1 VLLTAAAYI
10 LMQELRLRA
19 AGKLRRQKL
28 SLPLF
33 ANATCPVVK
42 LMNRSCLLYTGATV
56 IVGYILPL
64 AITLSAYK
72 PREDN
77 RETRSGAD
85 RY

>member
-1 VLLTAAAYI
+1 VMRI
-10 LMQELRLRA
+10 
-19 AGKLRRQKL
+19 
-28 SLPLF
+28 S
-33 ANATCPVVK
+33 
-42 LMNRSCLLYTGATV
+42 V

-64 AITLSAYK
+64 AVTLSAYK